1 MYRLVEGI
9 TTADEVTK
17 SVRPKLI
24 GCTILSILYDLP
36 RAYLN
41 VNLFGSLCSF
51 YYNVVMNVNNH
62 VSFRYKT
69 GTTVLLCLQRLRM
82 IIMIISI
89 NDTLHLI
96 FPPIGKTFQEF
107 WRSLSE

>member
-51 YYNVVMNVNNH
+51 YYNVVMNVNSH

-69 GTTVLLCLQRLRM
+69 GTTVLLCLQRLR
-82 IIMIISI
+82 MIISI

-107 WRSLSE
+107 WRSSSE